1 MHLDF
6 GLSDIDFGLSDF
18 DFGLPDCFAMAPLG
32 FSATWRSDAELE
44 MVRADALEM
53 VADAL
58 EMVAVDADADADAW
72 FGDTGVL

>member
-53 VADAL
+53 VA
-58 EMVAVDADADADAW
+58 VDADADADAW